1 MTDYPRPYPGIDRL
15 VPHRAPMLLI
25 DRIVGE
31 DGDVTRAE
39 HVVPADSLFLVP
51 GKGVPTYAAFE
62 TMAQGIC
69 ATDGLRRF
77 RRGQGPELGFL
88 LGCRKF
94 EAARNWL
101 RPGEILTVESTCLID
116 GETSSYQCLVLDA
129 DGAEVATATVNVFQ
143 PDDIS
148 AYLEGTKL

>member
-1 MTDYPRPYPGIDRL
+1 MTAYPDINRL

-31 DGDVTRAE
+31 TGDVTRADYRI
-39 HVVPADSLFLVP
+39 PADSLFLVE
-51 GKGVPTYAAFE
+51 GRGVPTYAAFE
-62 TMAQGIC
+62 MMAQGIC

-88 LGCRKF
+88 LGCRRF
-94 EAARNWL
+94 AAARSWL
-101 RPGEILTVESTCLID
+101 QPGETLTLESTCLLD
-116 GETSSYQCLVLDA
+116 GETSSYQCRVLDA
-129 DGAEVATATVNVFQ
+129 DGAEVANATVNVFQ
-143 PDDIS
+143 PEDIS